1 MVTDVHEG
9 AVDDRKMP
17 DPSGRMVVV
26 GGGGVVVGGGGV
38 VVGGGGVVVGGGGV
52 VVGVGQSETATSTV
66 LEIVPFPSV

>member
-17 DPSGRMVVV
+17 PSGRM
-26 GGGGVVVGGGGV
+26 V

-66 LEIVPFPSV
+66 LETVPFPSV

>member
-38 VVGGGGVVVGGGGV
+38 VVGGGGVVVG
-52 VVGVGQSETATSTV
+52 VGQSETATSTV

>member
-38 VVGGGGVVVGGGGV
+38 VVGGG
-52 VVGVGQSETATSTV
+52 QSETATSTV
-66 LEIVPFPSV
+66 LEILPFPSV

>member
-38 VVGGGGVVVGGGGV
+38 VVGGG
-52 VVGVGQSETATSTV
+52 QSETATSTV
-66 LEIVPFPSV
+66 LEIVPFPSSHSHRSV

>member
-1 MVTDVHEG
+1 MMVTDVHEG

-38 VVGGGGVVVGGGGV
+38 VVG
-52 VVGVGQSETATSTV
+52 VGQSETATSTV